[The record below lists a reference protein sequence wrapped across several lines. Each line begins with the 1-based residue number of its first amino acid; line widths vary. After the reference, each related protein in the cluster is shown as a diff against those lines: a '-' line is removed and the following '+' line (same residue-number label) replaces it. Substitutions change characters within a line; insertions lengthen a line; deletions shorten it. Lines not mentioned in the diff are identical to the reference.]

1 MSTERRA
8 NPSHLAHPSR
18 ATAALTIG
26 VIALVAAFL
35 YLVRD
40 ALIPFVFA
48 GIIAFV
54 TTPAIDWAAARTR
67 LPRWI
72 FALLTLLLL
81 IGVFVLIGWLGVPS
95 LARQLT
101 NMGSNLEGS
110 IADIVAQFIGKDTI
124 NLFGKQTNAQTIAQ
138 AIIAGVGAFL
148 STHVFS
154 VIEYTFASMFGII
167 LSWVLLGYM
176 LFGGSAQGEALFWL
190 LPPSRR
196 NLAKRVWTKLS
207 PILRR
212 YFLGVLLVVIYASVA
227 AYIGLGLILNIHN
240 AVFLALL
247 TGLLEIIPVVG
258 PVASGTIAGLV
269 AVGQAQSSWNI
280 IEYII
285 YAIALRVSIDEF
297 FGPIVLGK
305 AAYMRPVLVIFCFLA
320 GGMLFGIV
328 GVVMAVPVALAV
340 KAILGE
346 VYQEEGLRQEDEA
359 SAN

>member
-8 NPSHLAHPSR
+8 SPSHRLAHPSR

-35 YLVRD
+35 YLVRN

-48 GIIAFV
+48 GVIAFV
-54 TTPAIDWAAARTR
+54 ATPAIDWAAARTR
-67 LPRWI
+67 LPRWL

-95 LARQLT
+95 LAQQLT
-101 NMGSNLEGS
+101 GMGSNLQGS

-124 NLFGKQTNAQTIAQ
+124 NLFGKQTNAQMIAKDVIDF
-138 AIIAGVGAFL
+138 ASTFL
-148 STHVFS
+148 STHAFTLV
-154 VIEYTFASMFGII
+154 EYTFAGMFGII
-167 LSWVLLGYM
+167 LAWVLLGYM

-196 NLAKRVWTKLS
+196 DFAKRVWAKLS

-240 AVFLALL
+240 ALFLALL
-247 TGLLEIIPVVG
+247 TGLLEIIPVIG

-269 AVGQAQSSWNI
+269 AIGQAQSSWNI
-280 IEYII
+280 VEYII
-285 YAIALRVSIDEF
+285 YAIALRISIDEF

-305 AAYMRPVLVIFCFLA
+305 AAYLRPVLVIFCFLA

-346 VYQEEGLRQEDEA
+346 VYHEQGLRQDEA
-359 SAN
+359 STG